1 VRRSRPNDGRA
12 SYPTGGDGKRGR
24 AKRKGGTQLPVFLEF
39 WMAYTEPFHV
49 GFCPVAVGNKSAFL
63 LPLNTMAPTVDQPIH
78 SMNSTG
84 RGDGFHEH

>member
-1 VRRSRPNDGRA
+1 
-12 SYPTGGDGKRGR
+12 
-24 AKRKGGTQLPVFLEF
+24 
-39 WMAYTEPFHV
+39 MAYTEPFHV